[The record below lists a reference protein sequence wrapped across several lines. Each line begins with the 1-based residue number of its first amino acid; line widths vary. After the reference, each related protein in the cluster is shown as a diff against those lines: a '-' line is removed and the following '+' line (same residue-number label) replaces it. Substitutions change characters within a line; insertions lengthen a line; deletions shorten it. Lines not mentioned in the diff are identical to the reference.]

1 MIVPSIMILPDSR
14 HLALVLLL
22 AAAID
27 IIFGEPPATVHPVVW
42 MGKLINFLKNKAPK
56 THRKLYG
63 ALMAFGCIFFA
74 VILGYSVLYIA
85 SLPGIPTII
94 GLLFEAYFLKATFAI
109 NCLLSPAREIFKHL
123 EENRLEKVREL
134 LPIYVSRNTSKLTRT
149 QMSSAVIESVS
160 ENYVDGILSP
170 IFYYTLFGGFGLIAA
185 YVFKVIS
192 TLDSMVGYK
201 TEPYKELGY
210 FSAKADDVL
219 NWIPAR
225 ISVIFILAAAL
236 VVGILQKKQERVN
249 PLNIVK
255 SVLEDGMKTPSPNSG
270 YPMAATAGALRVKL
284 EKPDYYVLGASYP
297 PTEINDIKR
306 VSQLIAIASGFS
318 LAAFAAVIQIAG
330 IYLYLLL

>member
-1 MIVPSIMILPDSR
+1 MIVPDLVIVPDR
-14 HLALVLLL
+14 WHLALVLLL

-27 IIFGEPPATVHPVVW
+27 IVFGEPPASVHPVVW
-42 MGKLINFLKNKAPK
+42 IGKIITFLKNAAPK

-63 ALMAFGCIFFA
+63 VLMALCCVFFA
-74 VILGYSVLYIA
+74 AMIGYSVLYIA
-85 SLPGIPTII
+85 ALPGIPRIF
-94 GLLFEAYFLKATFAI
+94 GLLLEAYFLKATFAI
-109 NCLLSPAREIFKHL
+109 NCLLSPAREIYGHL
-123 EENRLEKVREL
+123 EANRLEKVREM

-170 IFYYTLFGGFGLIAA
+170 IFYYALFGGYGLVAA
-185 YVFKVIS
+185 YIFKAIS

-201 TEPYKELGY
+201 TEPYRELGY
-210 FSAKADDVL
+210 FSAKSDDVL

-236 VVGILQKKQERVN
+236 VVALLPKKQGKTN
-249 PLNIVK
+249 PLNTIK

-270 YPMAATAGALRVKL
+270 YPMAATAGALGVKL
-284 EKPDYYVLGASYP
+284 EKPDNYVLGASYP

-318 LAAFAAVIQIAG
+318 LAAFAAMIQISG
-330 IYLYLLL
+330 IYL

>member
-1 MIVPSIMILPDSR
+1 MIVPDLVIVPDR
-14 HLALVLLL
+14 WHLALVLLL

-27 IIFGEPPATVHPVVW
+27 IVFGEPPVAIHPVVW
-42 MGKLINFLKNKAPK
+42 IGKLVTFLKNAAPK
-56 THRKLYG
+56 THRKSYG
-63 ALMAFGCIFFA
+63 VLMALCCVFFSA
-74 VILGYSVLYIA
+74 MIGYSVLYIA
-85 SLPGIPTII
+85 ALPGIPGIL
-94 GLLFEAYFLKATFAI
+94 GLLLEAYFLKATFAI
-109 NCLLSPAREIFKHL
+109 NCLLSPAREIYGHL
-123 EENRLEKVREL
+123 EANRLEKVREM

-170 IFYYTLFGGFGLIAA
+170 IFYYALFGGYGLIAA
-185 YVFKVIS
+185 YIFKAIS

-201 TEPYKELGY
+201 TEPYRELGY
-210 FSAKADDVL
+210 FSAKSDDVL

-236 VVGILQKKQERVN
+236 VVSLLPKKQGKTN
-249 PLNIVK
+249 PLNTIK

-270 YPMAATAGALRVKL
+270 YPMAATAGALGVKL
-284 EKPDYYVLGASYP
+284 EKPDNYVLGASYP

-318 LAAFAAVIQIAG
+318 LAAFAAIIQIAG
-330 IYLYLLL
+330 IYL

>member
-1 MIVPSIMILPDSR
+1 MILPDITIMSDSR
-14 HLALVLLL
+14 HLVLVLLL

-27 IIFGEPPATVHPVVW
+27 VIFGEPPAAVHPVVW
-42 MGKLINFLKNKAPK
+42 IGKLIKFLKNAAPK

-63 ALMAFGCIFFA
+63 VLMALCCVFLA
-74 VILGYSVLYIA
+74 ALLGYSVLYIA
-85 SLPGIPTII
+85 AFPGIPGIF
-94 GLLFEAYFLKATFAI
+94 GLLIEAYFLKATFAI
-109 NCLLSPAREIFKHL
+109 NCLLSPAREIYRHL

-170 IFYYTLFGGFGLIAA
+170 IFYYALFGGFGLVAA
-185 YVFKVIS
+185 YVFKAIS
-192 TLDSMVGYK
+192 TLDSMIGYK
-201 TEPYKELGY
+201 AEPYKELGW
-210 FSAKADDVL
+210 FSARSDDVL

-236 VVGILQKKQERVN
+236 VVALLPKKQGKIN
-249 PLNIVK
+249 PLNVIQ

-270 YPMAATAGALRVKL
+270 YPMAATAGALGVKL
-284 EKPDYYVLGASYP
+284 VKPDCYVLGASYP

-318 LAAFAAVIQIAG
+318 LAAFAAVIQLAG
-330 IYLYLLL
+330 IYLYPL

>member
-1 MIVPSIMILPDSR
+1 MTVPDIMIVPDSW

-27 IIFGEPPATVHPVVW
+27 VIFGEPPAAVHPVVW
-42 MGKLINFLKNKAPK
+42 IGKLIDLLKNAAPK

-63 ALMAFGCIFFA
+63 ILIALCCIFFA
-74 VILGYSVLYIA
+74 ALLGYSVLCVA
-85 SLPGIPTII
+85 ALPGIPRVL
-94 GLLFEAYFLKATFAI
+94 GLLIEAYFLKATFAI
-109 NCLLSPAREIFKHL
+109 NCLLSPARKIYRHL
-123 EENRLEKVREL
+123 EENRLDKVREL

-170 IFYYTLFGGFGLIAA
+170 IFYYAIFGEFGLVAA
-185 YVFKVIS
+185 YIFKAIS
-192 TLDSMVGYK
+192 TLDSMIGYK

-210 FSAKADDVL
+210 FSARSDVVL

-225 ISVIFILAAAL
+225 ISIIFILAAAF
-236 VVGILQKKQERVN
+236 VVALLPKKQGKIN
-249 PLNIVK
+249 PLNSIK

-270 YPMAATAGALRVKL
+270 YPMAATAGALGVKL
-284 EKPDYYVLGASYP
+284 EKPNYYVLGASYP
-297 PTEINDIKR
+297 PAEINDIKR

-318 LAAFAAVIQIAG
+318 VAAFAAVIQIAG
-330 IYLYLLL
+330 IYLYPL

>member
-1 MIVPSIMILPDSR
+1 MIVPDSG

-27 IIFGEPPATVHPVVW
+27 IFFGEPPAAVHPVVW
-42 MGKLINFLKNKAPK
+42 IGKLISFLKNAAPK

-63 ALMAFGCIFFA
+63 VAMALCCVFFA
-74 VILGYSVLYIA
+74 ALLGYSVLYIA
-85 SLPGIPTII
+85 ALPGIPRI
-94 GLLFEAYFLKATFAI
+94 LALFIEAYFLKATFAI
-109 NCLLSPAREIFKHL
+109 NCLLSPAREIYRHL

-134 LPIYVSRNTSKLTRT
+134 LPIYVSRNTSKLTKT

-170 IFYYTLFGGFGLIAA
+170 IFYYALFGELGLVAA
-185 YVFKVIS
+185 YVFKAIS

-201 TEPYKELGY
+201 TEPYRELGY
-210 FSAKADDVL
+210 FSAKSDDVL

-225 ISVIFILAAAL
+225 ISVIFILAAAITVAL
-236 VVGILQKKQERVN
+236 LPKKQGKTN
-249 PLNIVK
+249 PFNSIR
-255 SVLEDGMKTPSPNSG
+255 SALEDGMKTPSPNSG
-270 YPMAATAGALRVKL
+270 YPMAATAGALGVKL
-284 EKPDYYVLGASYP
+284 EKPDYYILGALYP
-297 PTEINDIKR
+297 PTEVKDIKR

-330 IYLYLLL
+330 IHLYL

>member
-1 MIVPSIMILPDSR
+1 
-14 HLALVLLL
+14 
-22 AAAID
+22 
-27 IIFGEPPATVHPVVW
+27 
-42 MGKLINFLKNKAPK
+42 
-56 THRKLYG
+56 
-63 ALMAFGCIFFA
+63 
-74 VILGYSVLYIA
+74 VLYIA
-85 SLPGIPTII
+85 AFPGIPRIL
-94 GLLFEAYFLKATFAI
+94 GLLIEAYFLKATFAI
-109 NCLLSPAREIFKHL
+109 NCLLSPAREIYRHL

-134 LPIYVSRNTSKLTRT
+134 LPMYVSRNTSKLTRT

-170 IFYYTLFGGFGLIAA
+170 IFYYALFGEFGLVAA
-185 YVFKVIS
+185 YVFKAIS

-236 VVGILQKKQERVN
+236 VVALLPKKQGKVN
-249 PLNIVK
+249 PLNIIQC
-255 SVLEDGMKTPSPNSG
+255 VLEDGMKTPSPNSG
-270 YPMAATAGALRVKL
+270 YPMAATAGALGVKL
-284 EKPDYYVLGASYP
+284 VKPDCYVLGASYP

-318 LAAFAAVIQIAG
+318 LAAFAAVIQLAG
-330 IYLYLLL
+330 IYLYPL